1 MSQYLYRIQPI
12 RDGMLSRG
20 ATEEEKRVVSEHF
33 SYLQALQQKGVLILA
48 GRTQNTDNSSHG
60 IVIFTADSE
69 EKAREI
75 MLADPAV
82 KKKVF
87 RAELFPYRIALLSE
101 KNAQPE

>member
-1 MSQYLYRIQPI
+1 MPHYLYRIQPF
-12 RDGMLSRG
+12 RDVMLSKG

-33 SYLQALQQKGVLILA
+33 ACLEALQEKGVLILA
-48 GRTQNTDNSSHG
+48 GRTQNTDHSSHG
-60 IVIFTADSE
+60 IVIFTAESE

-82 KKKVF
+82 EKKVF

-101 KNAQPE
+101 KNAQQE